1 MDVLITAAELARLD
15 PAPVLLDVRW
25 ALGDP
30 DGHQHY
36 LDARIPGA
44 RYADLETELAAPA
57 SREAGRHPLPDLA
70 VLQTAARSWGIRPD
84 SAVVVYD
91 NTGGLAAARA
101 WWLLRWAGH
110 DNVRILDGGLGAWTQ
125 SGQSTESGLPAA
137 IEAGDIEL
145 SAGHLPTFEA
155 DAAAALARTGVLL
168 DARVGPRYRGEVE
181 PVDAKAGHIPGAVNK
196 PTNDNIGPDGRFLS
210 PEQLR
215 QRYADVDRN
224 QEIGVYCGSGVTA
237 AHEIAALAIIG
248 IDASLYPGSWSQW
261 AGDDARPVATGSPPG

>member
-15 PAPVLLDVRW
+15 PAPVRLDVRW

-70 VLQTAARSWGIRPD
+70 VLQTAARSWGIRSD

-110 DNVRILDGGLGAWTQ
+110 YDVRILDGGLGAWIQ
-125 SGQSTESGLPAA
+125 SGQSTESGPPAA

-168 DARVGPRYRGEVE
+168 DSRVGPRYRGEVE

-196 PTNDNIGPDGRFLS
+196 PTNDNIGPDGRFRS
-210 PEQLR
+210 PDELR
-215 QRYADVDRN
+215 QRYADVDRGR
-224 QEIGVYCGSGVTA
+224 EIGVYCGSGITA

-248 IDASLYPGSWSQW
+248 IDAALYPGSWSQW
-261 AGDDARPVATGSPPG
+261 AGDDARAVATGSLPG